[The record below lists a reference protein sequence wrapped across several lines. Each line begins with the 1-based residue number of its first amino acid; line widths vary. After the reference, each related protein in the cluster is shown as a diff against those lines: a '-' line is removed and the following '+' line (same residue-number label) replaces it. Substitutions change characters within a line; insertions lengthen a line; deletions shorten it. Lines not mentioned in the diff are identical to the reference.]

1 MQWHRTDRIR
11 LEKQTVKSQMH
22 FFTQI
27 RRRFITSFPVKFI
40 IRKSKNIIPPGFN
53 GIPLF
58 DVVRFFFIQIQKT
71 SLNERASSIAFNLL
85 LAIPPACIF
94 IFTLLPYLPIKD
106 QLEQLYELIRDVIP
120 GKENNEPI
128 INFLKDFA
136 SNERGGLLSFGFL
149 LALYFSSNAMIGI
162 MTSFNKMNYI
172 GFSRRHVMH
181 DRWVAIKLTLI
192 LFLII
197 LLSIVA
203 LVSRGAVLTWLG
215 IEDPAI
221 RTIILNVRWIVI
233 LLLFFFIISF
243 IYRHAPAVHKKWK
256 FINPGSILA
265 TLMMI
270 AFTMGFSYYVVNFG
284 EYNELYGS
292 IGTVLVMMLL
302 IYFNSLVLLIGF
314 ELNVSISSL
323 RKVADQRKIPVSGG

>member
-1 MQWHRTDRIR
+1 
-11 LEKQTVKSQMH
+11 MH
-22 FFTQI
+22 LLTQI
-27 RRRFITSFPVKFI
+27 RRKFITSFPVKLV

-71 SLNERASSIAFNLL
+71 SLNERAASIAFNLL

-94 IFTLLPYLPIKD
+94 IFTLIPYLPIKEFTD
-106 QLEQLYELIRDVIP
+106 QLKELIRDVIP
-120 GKENNEPI
+120 GKQNHDPI
-128 INFLKDFA
+128 INFINDFS

-162 MTSFNKMNYI
+162 MGSFNKMNYI
-172 GFSRRHVMH
+172 GFSQRHVIH
-181 DRWVAIKLTLI
+181 ERWVAIRLTLL

-215 IEDPAI
+215 VESPTI
-221 RTIILNVRWIVI
+221 RTIILNVRWLVIV
-233 LLLFFFIISF
+233 LLFFLTISF

-256 FINPGSILA
+256 LVNPGSILA
-265 TLMMI
+265 TFMMI

-284 EYNELYGS
+284 NYNKLYGS
-292 IGTVLVMMLL
+292 ISTILIIMLL

-323 RKVADQRKIPVSGG
+323 KKLADQRKNAVSGG

>member
-1 MQWHRTDRIR
+1 
-11 LEKQTVKSQMH
+11 MH
-22 FFTQI
+22 LLTQI
-27 RRRFITSFPVKFI
+27 RRKFITSFPVKFI
-40 IRKSKNIIPPGFN
+40 IRKSKNIIPPGFS

-58 DVVRFFFIQIQKT
+58 DVVRFFFIQVQKT
-71 SLNERASSIAFNLL
+71 SLNDRAASIAFNLL

-94 IFTLLPYLPIKD
+94 IFTLIPYLPIK
-106 QLEQLYELIRDVIP
+106 EFMPQLYELIRDVIP
-120 GKENNEPI
+120 GKENHEPI
-128 INFLKDFA
+128 INFLKDFTT
-136 SNERGGLLSFGFL
+136 NERSGLLSFGFL

-162 MTSFNKMNYI
+162 MGSFNKMNYI
-172 GFSRRHVMH
+172 GFSRRHYVH

-197 LLSIVA
+197 LLSIIA

-215 IEDPAI
+215 IEDPTM

-233 LLLFFFIISF
+233 ILLFFLTISF

-256 FINPGSILA
+256 LINPGSILA
-265 TLMMI
+265 TFMMI

-284 EYNELYGS
+284 NYNKLYGS
-292 IGTVLVMMLL
+292 ISTILIVMLL
-302 IYFNSLVLLIGF
+302 IFFNSLVLLIGF

-323 RKVADQRKIPVSGG
+323 RKLADQRKNPVSGG

>member
-1 MQWHRTDRIR
+1 
-11 LEKQTVKSQMH
+11 MH
-22 FFTQI
+22 LLTQI
-27 RRRFITSFPVKFI
+27 RRKFITSFPVKFV
-40 IRKSKNIIPPGFN
+40 IRKSKNIIPPGFY

-58 DVVRFFFIQIQKT
+58 DVIRFFFIQIQKT
-71 SLNERASSIAFNLL
+71 SLNDRAASISFNLL

-94 IFTLLPYLPIKD
+94 LFTLLPYLPIKD

-120 GKENNEPI
+120 GKQNYEPI

-136 SNERGGLLSFGFL
+136 SIERSDLLSFGFV

-162 MTSFNKMNYI
+162 MRSFNKMNYI
-172 GFSRRHVMH
+172 GFSQRHYVL

-192 LFLII
+192 FFLIV
-197 LLSIVA
+197 LVSIVA

-215 IEDPAI
+215 IEDPTI
-221 RTIILNVRWIVI
+221 RTIILNVRWLVIV
-233 LLLFFFIISF
+233 LLFFLTISF
-243 IYRHAPAVHKKWK
+243 IYRHAPAIHKKWK
-256 FINPGSILA
+256 LINPGSILA
-265 TLMMI
+265 TFMMI

-284 EYNELYGS
+284 NYNKLYGS
-292 IGTVLVMMLL
+292 IGTVLILMLL

-323 RKVADQRKIPVSGG
+323 RKLADQRKNLVSGG

>member
-1 MQWHRTDRIR
+1 
-11 LEKQTVKSQMH
+11 MH
-22 FFTQI
+22 LLTQI
-27 RRRFITSFPVKFI
+27 RRKFVTSFPVKFL
-40 IRKSKNIIPPGFN
+40 IRKSKNILLPGFN

-94 IFTLLPYLPIKD
+94 IFTLLPFLPIKD
-106 QLEQLYELIRDVIP
+106 ELEQLYELIRDVIP
-120 GKENNEPI
+120 GKSNHEPI
-128 INFLKDFA
+128 INFLHDFA
-136 SNERGGLLSFGFL
+136 SIERSDLLSFGFI

-162 MTSFNKMNYI
+162 MDSFNKLNYE
-172 GFSRRHVMH
+172 GFSRRHALH
-181 DRWVAIKLTLI
+181 DRWVAIKLTVI

-197 LLSIVA
+197 FLSLVA
-203 LVSRGAVLTWLG
+203 LVSRGTVLTWLG
-215 IEDPAI
+215 VEDPTL
-221 RTIILNVRWIVI
+221 REIILNVRWIVI

-265 TLMMI
+265 TFLMI

-284 EYNELYGS
+284 NYNKLYGS
-292 IGTVLVMMLL
+292 IGTVLILMLL

-323 RKVADQRKIPVSGG
+323 RRLADQRKNAVSGG

>member
-1 MQWHRTDRIR
+1 
-11 LEKQTVKSQMH
+11 MH
-22 FFTQI
+22 LLTQI

-40 IRKSKNIIPPGFN
+40 IRKSKNIIPPGFT

-71 SLNERASSIAFNLL
+71 SLNDRAASISFNFL

-120 GKENNEPI
+120 GKQNHEPI

-136 SNERGGLLSFGFL
+136 SIERSSLLSFGFI

-162 MTSFNKMNYI
+162 MNSFNNMNYV
-172 GFSRRHVMH
+172 GFSQRHYVH

-192 LFLII
+192 VFLII

-203 LVSRGAVLTWLG
+203 LVSRGVVLTWLG

-221 RTIILNVRWIVI
+221 RTLILNVRWIVI
-233 LLLFFFIISF
+233 FLLFFLTISF

-256 FINPGSILA
+256 LINPGSILA
-265 TLMMI
+265 TFMMI
-270 AFTMGFSYYVVNFG
+270 VFTMGFSYYVVNFG
-284 EYNELYGS
+284 NYNKLYGS
-292 IGTVLVMMLL
+292 IGTVLVLMLL

-323 RKVADQRKIPVSGG
+323 RKLADQRKNLVSGG

>member
-1 MQWHRTDRIR
+1 
-11 LEKQTVKSQMH
+11 MH
-22 FFTQI
+22 LLTQI
-27 RRRFITSFPVKFI
+27 RRKFITSFPVKFI
-40 IRKSKNIIPPGFN
+40 IRKSKNIIPPGFS

-58 DVVRFFFIQIQKT
+58 DVIRFFFIQIQKT
-71 SLNERASSIAFNLL
+71 SLNERAASISFDLL

-120 GKENNEPI
+120 GRQNHEPI

-136 SNERGGLLSFGFL
+136 SIERSDLLSFGFL

-162 MTSFNKMNYI
+162 MRSFNRKNYI
-172 GFSRRHVMH
+172 GFSERHYFH

-192 LFLII
+192 FFLII

-203 LVSRGAVLTWLG
+203 LVLRGAVLTWLG

-221 RTIILNVRWIVI
+221 RTLILNARWLVIV
-233 LLLFFFIISF
+233 LLFFLTISF

-256 FINPGSILA
+256 LVNPGSILA
-265 TLMMI
+265 TFMMI

-284 EYNELYGS
+284 NYNKLYGS
-292 IGTVLVMMLL
+292 IGTVLILMLL

-323 RKVADQRKIPVSGG
+323 RKLADQRKNPVAGG

>member
-1 MQWHRTDRIR
+1 
-11 LEKQTVKSQMH
+11 MH
-22 FFTQI
+22 LLTQI
-27 RRRFITSFPVKFI
+27 RRKFITSFPVKFI
-40 IRKSKNIIPPGFN
+40 IRKSKNIILPGFS

-58 DVVRFFFIQIQKT
+58 DVIRFFFIQIQKT
-71 SLNERASSIAFNLL
+71 SLNERAASISFDLL

-120 GKENNEPI
+120 GKSNHEPI

-136 SNERGGLLSFGFL
+136 SIERSGLLSFGFL

-162 MTSFNKMNYI
+162 MRSFNRKNYI
-172 GFSRRHVMH
+172 GFSERHYVH

-192 LFLII
+192 FFLII

-203 LVSRGAVLTWLG
+203 LVFRGAVLTWLG

-221 RTIILNVRWIVI
+221 RTIIFNARWLVIV
-233 LLLFFFIISF
+233 LLFFLTISF

-256 FINPGSILA
+256 LINPGSILA
-265 TLMMI
+265 TFLMI
-270 AFTMGFSYYVVNFG
+270 TFTMGFSYYVVNFG
-284 EYNELYGS
+284 NYNKLYGS
-292 IGTVLVMMLL
+292 IGTVLILMLL

-323 RKVADQRKIPVSGG
+323 RKLADQRKNPVAGG

>member
-1 MQWHRTDRIR
+1 
-11 LEKQTVKSQMH
+11 MH
-22 FFTQI
+22 LLTQI

-40 IRKSKNIIPPGFN
+40 IRKSKNIVLPGFN

-71 SLNERASSIAFNLL
+71 SFNERASSIAFNLI
-85 LAIPPACIF
+85 LAIPPAFIF
-94 IFTLLPYLPIKD
+94 IFTLIPYLPISEFVD
-106 QLEQLYELIRDVIP
+106 QLKELIRDMIP
-120 GKENNEPI
+120 GKTNHDPI
-128 INFLKDFA
+128 INFIDNFRT
-136 SNERGGLLSFGFL
+136 ERGGLLSFGFI

-162 MTSFNKMNYI
+162 MSSFNKLNYI
-172 GFSRRHVMH
+172 GFSQRHALH

-192 LFLII
+192 LFLTI
-197 LLSIVA
+197 LLSIVV
-203 LVSRGAVLTWLG
+203 LVSRGAVLKWLG
-215 IEDPAI
+215 VESPTI
-221 RTIILNVRWIVI
+221 REIIMNVRWIVI
-233 LLLFFFIISF
+233 ILLFFFIISF

-265 TLMMI
+265 TFMMI

-284 EYNELYGS
+284 NYNELYGS
-292 IGTVLVMMLL
+292 IGTVLILMLL

-323 RKVADQRKIPVSGG
+323 RKLADQRKNPVSGG